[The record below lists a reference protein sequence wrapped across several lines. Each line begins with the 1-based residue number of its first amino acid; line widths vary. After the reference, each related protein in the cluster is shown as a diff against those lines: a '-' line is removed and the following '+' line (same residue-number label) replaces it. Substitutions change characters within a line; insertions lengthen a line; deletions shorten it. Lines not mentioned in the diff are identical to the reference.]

1 MVEFEFWWLL
11 VIPLFF
17 GLGWISA
24 RIDIKQIISEST
36 DFPAAYFKGLHYLI
50 TNQYD
55 KATESLSE
63 AVKANKN
70 SIEIHFALGNLLRRT
85 GQLDKAISLHIDL
98 LENREMSVNQ
108 RESVQAEL
116 AQDYYS
122 AGLFDRSEE
131 LLLSLS
137 NDNYKQFKLN
147 TLLNI
152 YVKEREWEK
161 AIKMAEQLEKSSGVS
176 FRKEISHYFC
186 EIAISLIISKN
197 QNQAKKSLL
206 QAMDKHKNC
215 VRANILLGDIY
226 EADGKLDEAISFWRK
241 VEYQKP
247 EYLGLVA
254 SKILD
259 AYQKQNR
266 IDEGL
271 SIISR
276 YYDLYKLKT
285 LLNVLFE
292 TVISNQ
298 GPKNAEKIAR
308 KELIQRPSLLA
319 LDQLFQSL
327 VISKNTQIDNIELI
341 QQTIKNTI
349 GDRRFYSC
357 VSCGFKGR
365 QFHWQCPACNAWE
378 SLPSE
383 PIDIS
388 LDEVG

>member
-122 AGLFDRSEE
+122 AGLFDRSED

-137 NDNYKQFKLN
+137 NENYKQFKLN

-176 FRKEISHYFC
+176 FRKEISH
-186 EIAISLIISKN
+186 
-197 QNQAKKSLL
+197 
-206 QAMDKHKNC
+206 
-215 VRANILLGDIY
+215 
-226 EADGKLDEAISFWRK
+226 
-241 VEYQKP
+241 
-247 EYLGLVA
+247 
-254 SKILD
+254 
-259 AYQKQNR
+259 
-266 IDEGL
+266 
-271 SIISR
+271 
-276 YYDLYKLKT
+276 
-285 LLNVLFE
+285 
-292 TVISNQ
+292 
-298 GPKNAEKIAR
+298 
-308 KELIQRPSLLA
+308 
-319 LDQLFQSL
+319 
-327 VISKNTQIDNIELI
+327 
-341 QQTIKNTI
+341 
-349 GDRRFYSC
+349 
-357 VSCGFKGR
+357 
-365 QFHWQCPACNAWE
+365 
-378 SLPSE
+378 
-383 PIDIS
+383 
-388 LDEVG
+388 